1 MKSIRKKITFCLFCI
16 TLILLSGCQGFFLS
30 ADRDNPVEEIDSGCA
45 YFYFLWGRQ
54 AELSYQFEEA
64 LEAYRK
70 ALICDP
76 EADYIVRKIPI
87 LLLRLDRGDEA
98 VALLEKYLESNAD
111 DTMFRMLLARVYI
124 GLEKYDEA
132 VGEYRAIHQM
142 DPEETSSLLLL
153 SELYINRDM
162 LASAEKVLQEIL
174 LVNEESYPARVL
186 LARILYSTQ
195 RYDLALVEYDAAL
208 QLNWSADLLME
219 KADVYIRQG
228 DTDKLIELYRDILR
242 KEKDNEQAALSLVNI
257 LLQEEQETEALDVL
271 NTFKENSD
279 LAEKVELSVARLY
292 ARMEKYDRAIE
303 LLQSSLRKNDDS
315 DIRYLL
321 AIIFAQTEQYEK
333 ALAQSQLID
342 KKQESYENALMLQ
355 VRLLRHLDR
364 QEDAIELLE
373 KAVNDEQS
381 HSPDMFVMLAAMYQL
396 QNKTGMGKSTFERA
410 ISAFPED
417 NELLYEYGLFLQSSG
432 DMDMTM
438 EIMEEVVKREPAH
451 GDALNY
457 VGYFWA
463 EKNIHLDK
471 ALEYIL
477 KAVELKPDSGYVR
490 DSLGWVYYRLGR
502 IEEAR
507 EVLELALELTADDP
521 EPELFD
527 HLGDVYLELG
537 RKDDAMQVYRQ
548 GLALFGEDEENEL
561 KTNLQEKLQLL
572 EKQEE

>member
-162 LASAEKVLQEIL
+162 LALAEKVLQEIL
-174 LVNEESYPARVL
+174 LVNKESYPARVL

-561 KTNLQEKLQLL
+561 KTNLQKKLQLL